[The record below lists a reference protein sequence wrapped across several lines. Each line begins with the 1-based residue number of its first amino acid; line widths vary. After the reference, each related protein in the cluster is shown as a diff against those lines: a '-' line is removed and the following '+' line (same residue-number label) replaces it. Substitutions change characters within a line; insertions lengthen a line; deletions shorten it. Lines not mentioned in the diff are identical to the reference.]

1 MIKIVTDSTAYLPEA
16 TVREHDIR
24 VVPLYVHFG
33 TEAFR
38 EGVDLSNEEFYAK
51 LKAAPTLPTTSQ
63 PSAGEFLEV
72 LRPLVEAGHE
82 VLILAISSKLS
93 GTYASAAAARAM
105 LPDAP
110 ISVVDSFNTSIALE
124 LMVYAAVEAIRGG
137 ATLQQVTEQMDA
149 MKGQI
154 YTLFVVDTLEAL
166 AKGGR
171 IGGAKALMGT
181 MLSIKP
187 ILNLKDGAIGALE
200 QVRSKRKAV
209 TRMLDLIQEHVGS
222 RGHDARIAMTS
233 ALARDEAEAARR
245 ELVERLGCPEPYL
258 ADLGPVIG
266 THTGPGV
273 VGAAVYVSELQ

>member
-1 MIKIVTDSTAYLPEA
+1 MLMIKIVTDTTAYLPEA

-33 TEAFR
+33 VEAFK
-38 EGVDLSNEEFYAK
+38 EGVELSNEEFYPR
-51 LKAAPTLPTTSQ
+51 LKAASALPTTSQ
-63 PSAGEFLEV
+63 PAAGEFLEV
-72 LRPLVEAGHE
+72 FRPLVEAGHE
-82 VLILAISSKLS
+82 VLVLPISSKLS
-93 GTYASAAAARAM
+93 GTYASATAARAM

-110 ISVVDSFNTSIALE
+110 ISVVDTLNTAIALE
-124 LMVYAAVEAIRGG
+124 LMVYAAAEAIQGG
-137 ATLQQVTEQMDA
+137 VTLQHVTEQMEA

-154 YTLFVVDTLEAL
+154 YTLFVVDTLEYL

-187 ILNLKDGAIGALE
+187 ILILKDGAIGALE
-200 QVRSKRKAV
+200 QVRTKRKAV
-209 TRMLDLIQEHVGS
+209 TRMLDLIQSHVGAH
-222 RGHDARIAMTS
+222 GHEARIAVTS

-245 ELVERLGCPEPYL
+245 ELVARLGCPEPYL

-266 THTGPGV
+266 SHTGPGT
-273 VGAAVYVSELQ
+273 VGAAVYV